1 MPKFIQQ
8 FVLIFLVNKSLSK
21 KNIIIIK
28 VSSNKKRVL
37 RKIADKLIKNRL
49 VACVNFLNN
58 VDSFYLW
65 NEKVIKNKEYIMLIK
80 TILEKEKIVYKE
92 VKSMHNYEVPEIMT
106 IKVSEIDNDYRK
118 WLIGCVNND

>member
-1 MPKFIQQ
+1 M
-8 FVLIFLVNKSLSK
+8 NKSLSK

-80 TILEKEKIVYKE
+80 TILEKEKVVYNE

-106 IKVSEIDNDYRK
+106 IKVSKIDNDYTK
-118 WLIGCVNND
+118 WLIGCINND

>member
-1 MPKFIQQ
+1 
-8 FVLIFLVNKSLSK
+8 
-21 KNIIIIK
+21 
-28 VSSNKKRVL
+28 
-37 RKIADKLIKNRL
+37 
-49 VACVNFLNN
+49 
-58 VDSFYLW
+58 
-65 NEKVIKNKEYIMLIK
+65 MLIK